1 MKTNKIL
8 ISKNINKSN
17 FIILF
22 HLILIVGQFSFG
34 QNFQNIG
41 LNNQDKLIRLPEAF
55 IIETQIDPETYILGP
70 GDKIGLSII
79 TSSNMAYILTII
91 PSGALWIPDIGP
103 IHISGNNIPDA
114 EIKVAKY
121 IHENRFKTADISL
134 VLLNIRQFKI
144 QVIGAVNSP
153 GFINVSSIERLT
165 DAIRKLGG
173 LHKLADED
181 NISIQRVNSGEF
193 NCSLKSYQLNGDL
206 ANNPILKEGDVIR
219 VAYNSEYSEE
229 LKASITHKQSLV
241 FVTGFV
247 LRPSGHKFLPGYTVN
262 DYIAMSGGATDFGS
276 LKNLS
281 INRNGELLS
290 MENLNYLEPGDE
302 INIPGNMK
310 YRLLGNMSVLQT
322 ITAMMTLYLT
332 YQAAIN

>member
-1 MKTNKIL
+1 MLKYREL
-8 ISKNINKSN
+8 IFWVFTFYS
-17 FIILF
+17 IIQPLT
-22 HLILIVGQFSFG
+22 G

-41 LNNQDKLIRLPEAF
+41 LENQDKIIRLPEVF
-55 IIETQIDPETYILGP
+55 VIETQIDPHSYILGP

-79 TSSNMAYILTII
+79 TSSNMAYILTIA
-91 PSGALWIPDIGP
+91 PSGELWIPDIGP

-114 EIKVAKY
+114 EIKVADY

-193 NCSLKSYQLNGDL
+193 NCSLKSFQLNGDL
-206 ANNPILKEGDVIR
+206 TNNPILKEGDVIR

-247 LRPSGHKFLPGYTVN
+247 LRPSGHKFIPGYSVN
-262 DYIAMSGGATDFGS
+262 DYIAMSGGVTDFGS
-276 LKNLS
+276 MKNLS
-281 INRNGELLS
+281 INRNGELFS
-290 MENLNYLEPGDE
+290 MDTMNYLEPGDQ
-302 INIPGNMK
+302 INIPANMK
-310 YRLLGNMSVLQT
+310 YRMLGNMSLLQT
-322 ITAMMTLYLT
+322 LTAMMTLYLT
-332 YQAAIN
+332 YQAAVN

>member
-181 NISIQRVNSGEF
+181 NISIQRVNSEEI
-193 NCSLKSYQLNGDL
+193 NCSLKLFQLNGDL

-247 LRPSGHKFLPGYTVN
+247 LRPSGHKFLPGYSVN

-290 MENLNYLEPGDE
+290 MESINYLEPGDQ

-310 YRLLGNMSVLQT
+310 YRLLGNMSLLQT
-322 ITAMMTLYLT
+322 LTAMMTLYLT